1 LENKM
6 VMKSSRPKARPA
18 AATKKSARPKLRPS
32 DLEARNAEAGALAR
46 AMRAAGREAADAR
59 DFAKKKKSGG
69 VMKKAKGGMA
79 RGCGAATKGKKSS
92 RMG

>member
-1 LENKM
+1 M

-32 DLEARNAEAGALAR
+32 DLEARNAEARAVEGGKRASKRDGADVDTF
-46 AMRAAGREAADAR
+46 M
-59 DFAKKKKSGG
+59 KKKKSGG

-79 RGCGAATKGKKSS
+79 RGCGASTKGKKYS
-92 RMG
+92 RIG